1 MKPGKPVTAKTG
13 HGGQPPVDELLTDI
27 RTVIERARQQ
37 AITAVNTSQTYMYWR
52 IGQRIHIE
60 LLGGERA
67 AYGAQIVATLSRQL
81 VQEYGRGFTEKN
93 LRRMVQFGEK
103 TA

>member
-1 MKPGKPVTAKTG
+1 MKPRKPVTATTG
-13 HGGQPPVDELLTDI
+13 HGGQPSVDELLTDI

-37 AITAVNTSQTYMYWR
+37 AITAVNASQTYMYWR

-81 VQEYGRGFTEKN
+81 VLEYGRGF
-93 LRRMVQFGEK
+93 
-103 TA
+103 A